1 MLSIVFGSRE
11 VTSWSGKGERERS
24 LRSNEIVLCCSPSSS
39 LREGLR
45 SRPRVAL
52 FGLAAIAGASRRD
65 DFSLRSKDAVRR
77 SSPPLFS
84 RPRVA
89 LLNDGATDR
98 GVVSLSPTVRSN
110 EVVRFSGAFR
120 SNDVVRFS
128 DAFRSNDVVRF
139 SDAFRSNEVVRFSDA
154 FRSNDVVRFSD
165 AFRSNEVVVRFSDG
179 FRSNDVVRFSDAACS
194 RLMVLLLKDGTSG
207 IFSFSLCVRSKET
220 VLLSLFSL
228 EALGLSF
235 GAVVDDRH
243 VLELLPSVVVT
254 SGVDEGT
261 TDSCV
266 ADKTPGSPTS
276 SPRSVLVL
284 LAVLVGLPS
293 GRGFSVVSAIICSV
307 ASFDICPSF
316 SFTFLMSSGRENSL
330 LLLTFP
336 DTAAEVV
343 VAVVVVVVEVML
355 PLPPLRLVAE
365 GAGLNE
371 EEAELTGDGSM
382 EEAESIHRAESREL
396 MEPSRLLVLLPVDA
410 TWALIHGCWRQCSA
424 VRRLLK
430 EGEREK
436 RGEDSSE
443 EEEEEKRK

>member
-24 LRSNEIVLCCSPSSS
+24 LRSNEIVLCCSPSPS

-52 FGLAAIAGASRRD
+52 FDLAAIEDAGASRRD

-77 SSPPLFS
+77 SSLPLFS

-98 GVVSLSPTVRSN
+98 GVVSLSPTV
-110 EVVRFSGAFR
+110 
-120 SNDVVRFS
+120 
-128 DAFRSNDVVRF
+128 
-139 SDAFRSNEVVRFSDA
+139 RSNEVVRFSDA

-276 SPRSVLVL
+276 SPRSVL
-284 LAVLVGLPS
+284 
-293 GRGFSVVSAIICSV
+293 
-307 ASFDICPSF
+307 
-316 SFTFLMSSGRENSL
+316 
-330 LLLTFP
+330 
-336 DTAAEVV
+336 
-343 VAVVVVVVEVML
+343 
-355 PLPPLRLVAE
+355 
-365 GAGLNE
+365 
-371 EEAELTGDGSM
+371 
-382 EEAESIHRAESREL
+382 
-396 MEPSRLLVLLPVDA
+396 
-410 TWALIHGCWRQCSA
+410 
-424 VRRLLK
+424 
-430 EGEREK
+430 
-436 RGEDSSE
+436 
-443 EEEEEKRK
+443 

>member
-1 MLSIVFGSRE
+1 
-11 VTSWSGKGERERS
+11 
-24 LRSNEIVLCCSPSSS
+24 
-39 LREGLR
+39 
-45 SRPRVAL
+45 
-52 FGLAAIAGASRRD
+52 
-65 DFSLRSKDAVRR
+65 
-77 SSPPLFS
+77 
-84 RPRVA
+84 
-89 LLNDGATDR
+89 
-98 GVVSLSPTVRSN
+98 
-110 EVVRFSGAFR
+110 
-120 SNDVVRFS
+120 
-128 DAFRSNDVVRF
+128 
-139 SDAFRSNEVVRFSDA
+139 
-154 FRSNDVVRFSD
+154 
-165 AFRSNEVVVRFSDG
+165 
-179 FRSNDVVRFSDAACS
+179 
-194 RLMVLLLKDGTSG
+194 MVLLLNDGTSG

-235 GAVVDDRH
+235 GAVFDDGQ
-243 VLELLPSVVVT
+243 VSELPPSVVVT
-254 SGVDEGT
+254 SGVDEDT

-266 ADKTPGSPTS
+266 ADKTGSPTS

-336 DTAAEVV
+336 VTAAEV

-396 MEPSRLLVLLPVDA
+396 MEPSRLLVLLAVDA
-410 TWALIHGCWRQCSA
+410 KWALIQGCWRQCSA
-424 VRRLLK
+424 VRRLL
-430 EGEREK
+430 GALT
-436 RGEDSSE
+436 SSFSMKSLE
-443 EEEEEKRK
+443 SLETTSKTSSSKS

>member
-1 MLSIVFGSRE
+1 M
-11 VTSWSGKGERERS
+11 
-24 LRSNEIVLCCSPSSS
+24 
-39 LREGLR
+39 
-45 SRPRVAL
+45 
-52 FGLAAIAGASRRD
+52 
-65 DFSLRSKDAVRR
+65 RR

-110 EVVRFSGAFR
+110 
-120 SNDVVRFS
+120 DVVRFS
-128 DAFRSNDVVRF
+128 DAFCSNEVVRF
-139 SDAFRSNEVVRFSDA
+139 SDAFRSNEVVRFSDG
-154 FRSNDVVRFSD
+154 
-165 AFRSNEVVVRFSDG
+165 FRSNEVLRFSDT
-179 FRSNDVVRFSDAACS
+179 FRSNDAVRFSDAACS

-243 VLELLPSVVVT
+243 VLGLPPSVAVT

-261 TDSCV
+261 TGSCV

-430 EGEREK
+430 EEERETR
-436 RGEDSSE
+436 RGFE
-443 EEEEEKRK
+443 